1 MSSRQFALAY
11 SFDRDDPMSDAELR
25 FRIDVA
31 TEHVELVHRTEIIRT
46 PVGDGRTGFVV
57 WQAVK
62 SGPMWPSAARRH
74 NEDAEWVP
82 FLPSGGQ
89 PPEGRTLHWRPNA
102 LPAGWVVFEFA
113 PLITES
119 WQENTL

>member
-46 PVGDGRTGFVV
+46 PGGDGRTGFVV
-57 WQAVK
+57 WQAVRAGRCGLPLPVVRTRMPNGFH
-62 SGPMWPSAARRH
+62 S
-74 NEDAEWVP
+74 
-82 FLPSGGQ
+82 FLGQ
-89 PPEGRTLHWRPNA
+89 PSEGRTLHWRPNA
-102 LPAGWVVFEFA
+102 LTAGWVVFEFA

-119 WQENTL
+119 W